1 MDRFHDLSSFEAR
14 RTGSH
19 LAMTVSCLSRPI
31 QTDVTRFPS
40 PREML

>member
-1 MDRFHDLSSFEAR
+1 
-14 RTGSH
+14 
-19 LAMTVSCLSRPI
+19 MTVSCLSRAI